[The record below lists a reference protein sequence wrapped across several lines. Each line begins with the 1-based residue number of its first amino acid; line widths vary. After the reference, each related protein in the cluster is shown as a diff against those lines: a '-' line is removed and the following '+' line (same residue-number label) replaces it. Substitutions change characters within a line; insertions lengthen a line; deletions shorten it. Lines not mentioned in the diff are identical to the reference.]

1 MFEIETMSENLSSCA
16 VIGLEA
22 MKFIQAGKKAERKWL
37 PQAEKIIE
45 RAKIPCAQTE
55 LMIVPAIEAL
65 IKSVELDESGD
76 E

>member
-1 MFEIETMSENLSSCA
+1 MGRQPA
-16 VIGLEA
+16 
-22 MKFIQAGKKAERKWL
+22 
-37 PQAEKIIE
+37 KIIE

-65 IKSVELDESGD
+65 VKSVELDKSED